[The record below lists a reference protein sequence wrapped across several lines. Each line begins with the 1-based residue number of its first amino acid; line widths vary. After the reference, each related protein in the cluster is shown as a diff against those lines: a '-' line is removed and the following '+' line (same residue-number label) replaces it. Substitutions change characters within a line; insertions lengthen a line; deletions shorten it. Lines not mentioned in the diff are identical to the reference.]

1 MTYFRHVP
9 HQLFTTLSDYLN
21 YILEFQEESYAKCSF
36 FFSHV
41 EWGVMRLFY
50 CFPVEGGTEIAAL
63 MSGIELGKTTQVL
76 AFLWN
81 YLVSIL
87 YYKR

>member
-1 MTYFRHVP
+1 M
-9 HQLFTTLSDYLN
+9 LF
-21 YILEFQEESYAKCSF
+21 F

-63 MSGIELGKTTQVL
+63 MSGIELGKTT
-76 AFLWN
+76 
-81 YLVSIL
+81 
-87 YYKR
+87 